1 MDDRPTI
8 SILIPTFNEIAHI
21 DACLA
26 SALAQTAPILEVL
39 VVDGGSTDGTRERV
53 ASYGP
58 PVRLVDNPGRGPAS
72 AMNVGIS
79 ASEGSIICRMDAHTV
94 FDPSYVSESLRVLLE
109 EDADVVGGP
118 MHPVGTSA
126 FGRAV
131 AAVTS
136 SALGMPGRFHYA
148 RTRIDTDHVYLGMWK
163 RSTLLELGGFDARH
177 FPWCGEDYELSYR
190 IRSAGGR
197 VICDP
202 AVRSDYTP
210 RGTPRALWR
219 QYDRYGL
226 AKASSL
232 ETHRAFP
239 SWRPVAPAVLVAVA
253 IIGLLTGRTWRRR
266 SAVPAIHALGCGV
279 IGVWVSRRES
289 SDPLRATLVQ
299 EICHWSYGL
308 GLWRGILRMVRS
320 RPVQTPL
327 AAFRDNGEGDV
338 GSARGSGLAQ
348 PVRLARIAEAN

>member
-26 SALAQTAPILEVL
+26 SALAQTSPLLEVL

-72 AMNVGIS
+72 ALNVGIA
-79 ASEGSIICRMDAHTV
+79 ASKGSIICRMDAHTV
-94 FDPSYVSESLRVLLE
+94 FDACYVAESVRVLLE
-109 EDADVVGGP
+109 EDAAVAGGP
-118 MHPVGTSA
+118 MHPVGTTK

-136 SALGMPGRFHYA
+136 SAVGMPGRFHYA

-163 RSTLLELGGFDARH
+163 RSTLLEMGGFDAAH
-177 FPWCGEDYELSYR
+177 FPFVGEDYELSYR
-190 IRSAGGR
+190 ITRKGGR

-202 AVRSDYTP
+202 AVRSNYTP
-210 RGTPRALWR
+210 RQKPAALWR
-219 QYDRYGL
+219 QYKSYGL

-232 ETHRAFP
+232 ETHRTLP
-239 SWRPVAPAVLVAVA
+239 TWRPLAPAALVALTV
-253 IIGLLTGRTWRRR
+253 IGLLAGGSWRRR
-266 SAVPAIHALGCGV
+266 VAVPAIHALGCGV
-279 IGVWVSRRES
+279 IGQWVSRQES
-289 SDPLRATLVQ
+289 CDPLRAALVQ

-308 GLWRGILRMVRS
+308 GLWSGIVRILRGQ
-320 RPVQTPL
+320 PAQTP
-327 AAFRDNGEGDV
+327 FVSVPEE
-338 GSARGSGLAQ
+338 SALEVS
-348 PVRLARIAEAN
+348 VARISELPQHV

>member
-1 MDDRPTI
+1 MDDRLTV

-26 SALAQTAPILEVL
+26 SALAQSSPLLEIL

-72 AMNVGIS
+72 ALNLGIA
-79 ASEGSIICRMDAHTV
+79 ASKGSIICRMDAHTV
-94 FDPSYVSESLRVLLE
+94 FDPSYVAESLRVLLE
-109 EDADVVGGP
+109 EDADVAGGP
-118 MHPVGTSA
+118 MHPVGTTA

-136 SALGMPGRFHYA
+136 SAVGMPGRFHYA
-148 RTRIDTDHVYLGMWK
+148 QSRIATDHVYLGMWK
-163 RSTLLELGGFDARH
+163 RSTLLELGGFDAEH
-177 FPWCGEDYELSYR
+177 FPFVGEDFELSYR
-190 IRSAGGR
+190 ITRQGGR

-210 RGTPRALWR
+210 RQTPVALWR
-219 QYDRYGL
+219 QYKSYGL

-232 ETHRAFP
+232 KTHRTLP
-239 SWRPVAPAVLVAVA
+239 SWRPVAPAALVALAV
-253 IIGLLTGRTWRRR
+253 IGLFAGRTWRRR
-266 SAVPAIHALGCGV
+266 AAVPVIHALGCGV
-279 IGVWVSRRES
+279 IGQYVSRRES
-289 SDPLRATLVQ
+289 SDPLRAALVQ

-308 GLWRGILRMVRS
+308 GLWRGIGRIVRGQ
-320 RPVQTPL
+320 PVQTPFVVFPEESEHEVSL
-327 AAFRDNGEGDV
+327 ALDSE
-338 GSARGSGLAQ
+338 LPQ
-348 PVRLARIAEAN
+348 PV

>member
-1 MDDRPTI
+1 MDDRLTV
-8 SILIPTFNEIAHI
+8 SILIPTFNEIAYI

-26 SALAQTAPILEVL
+26 SALAQTSPILEVL

-72 AMNVGIS
+72 AMNVGIA
-79 ASEGSIICRMDAHTV
+79 ASQGSIICRMDAHTV

-118 MHPVGTSA
+118 MHPVGTSK

-177 FPWCGEDYELSYR
+177 FPWVGEDYELSYR
-190 IRSAGGR
+190 IRCNGGR
-197 VICDP
+197 VVCDP

-210 RGTPRALWR
+210 RQTPVALWR
-219 QYDRYGL
+219 QYNRYGL

-232 ETHRAFP
+232 ETHRALP
-239 SWRPVAPAVLVAVA
+239 SWRPLAPAALVAVT
-253 IIGLLTGRTWRRR
+253 IIGLLAGRTWRRR

-279 IGVWVSRRES
+279 IGHWVSRRES
-289 SDPLRATLVQ
+289 SDPLRAALVQ

-308 GLWRGILRMVRS
+308 GLWRGIVRMVRGQ
-320 RPVQTPL
+320 PVQTPL
-327 AAFRDNGEGDV
+327 LAFREESEHEV
-338 GSARGSGLAQ
+338 SLARDAELAQ
-348 PVRLARIAEAN
+348 PVWLARTAQIT

>member
-1 MDDRPTI
+1 MDDRLTV
-8 SILIPTFNEIAHI
+8 SILIPTFNEIAYI

-26 SALAQTAPILEVL
+26 SALAQSSPILEVL

-72 AMNVGIS
+72 AMNVGIATS
-79 ASEGSIICRMDAHTV
+79 KGSIICRMDAHTV

-190 IRSAGGR
+190 IRRRGGR

-210 RGTPRALWR
+210 REAPLALWR
-219 QYDRYGL
+219 QYNRYGL

-232 ETHRAFP
+232 ETHRTLP
-239 SWRPVAPAVLVAVA
+239 SWRPVAPAALVAGT

-279 IGVWVSRRES
+279 IGLWVSRRES

-308 GLWRGILRMVRS
+308 GLWRGIVHMLRS

-327 AAFRDNGEGDV
+327 MAFRENAVHEV
-338 GSARGSGLAQ
+338 SSARDSELPQ
-348 PVRLARIAEAN
+348 PVRLARTAQAN

>member
-1 MDDRPTI
+1 VDDRLTV
-8 SILIPTFNEIAHI
+8 SILIPTFNEIAFI

-26 SALAQTAPILEVL
+26 SALTQSSPILEVL

-53 ASYGP
+53 ASHGP

-72 AMNVGIS
+72 AMNVGIA
-79 ASEGSIICRMDAHTV
+79 ASKGSIICRMDAHTK
-94 FDPSYVSESLRVLLE
+94 FDPDYVAESLRVLLE

-118 MHPVGTSA
+118 MHPVGTNP

-148 RTRIDTDHVYLGMWK
+148 RNRIDTDHVYLGMWK
-163 RSTLLELGGFDARH
+163 RSTLVELGGFDDRH
-177 FPWCGEDYELSYR
+177 FPFVGEDYELSYR
-190 IRSAGGR
+190 IRRNGGR
-197 VICDP
+197 VVCDP

-210 RGTPRALWR
+210 RQTPVALWR
-219 QYDRYGL
+219 QYNRYGL

-232 ETHRAFP
+232 QTHRALP
-239 SWRPVAPAVLVAVA
+239 TWRPVAPAALVALTIV
-253 IIGLLTGRTWRRR
+253 GLLAGRTWKHRA
-266 SAVPAIHALGCGV
+266 AVPAVHALVCAV
-279 IGVWVSRRES
+279 IAQWVSRRES
-289 SDPLRATLVQ
+289 SDPVRATLVQ

-308 GLWRGILRMVRS
+308 GLWRGIVRMVRS

-327 AAFRDNGEGDV
+327 LVMREASEHEVSLARDSEL
-338 GSARGSGLAQ
+338 SQ
-348 PVRLARIAEAN
+348 PVWLARTATAM